1 MSSMFVRTI
10 KQYMKFQALKFIA
23 GLWLFYLIFQKL
35 DIENYAIYGI
45 VQSFVIL
52 SSLFIG
58 FNVKSSFQKLYSKKY
73 LVKSINLII
82 FLIVLISSFFYTVL
96 YITFMFDIV
105 NFVFKDTENT
115 PDLFLLYIYI
125 LSFGLTSIVSSMLNA
140 NRRTFLFGISTVL
153 PALISIP
160 SLIYLEHVNINNLI
174 IILMVS
180 NLVMIFF
187 IAISNLKVFYF
198 SNYSRKYAFLVLK
211 YIIGYSWLSFPTLS
225 SKYSIDVFARS
236 ILLTSIGELAVAV
249 LTFSTSLF
257 SIFRSVEQAF
267 FKAITPLLLLNKKN
281 NLNQLSLVR
290 KLILF
295 QSIFT
300 IIIFSFAPYWVDFLK
315 LIFST
320 KPDEAFVPIV
330 LFIMACS
337 TATSYIKNY
346 FLSQAK
352 KHSSNMR
359 KFFVIATIMN
369 LCILAVLLIV
379 NLSVIKFVL
388 IQLLFSLINLL
399 FVKLFIKL

>member
-1 MSSMFVRTI
+1 MSSIFVRTI
-10 KQYMKFQALKFIA
+10 KQYMQFQALKFIA

-82 FLIVLISSFFYTVL
+82 FLIVLISSFFYTIL
-96 YITFMFDIV
+96 FITFMFDIV
-105 NFVFKDTENT
+105 NFVFKDTENK
-115 PDLFLLYIYI
+115 PDLFLLYLYT

-140 NRRTFLFGISTVL
+140 NRQTFLFGISTIL

-174 IILMVS
+174 IILMAS

-198 SNYSRKYAFLVLK
+198 SNYSRKYSFLVLK

-236 ILLTSIGELAVAV
+236 ILLTSKGELAVAV

-290 KLILF
+290 KLIFF

-300 IIIFSFAPYWVDFLK
+300 IIIFSFSPYWVEFLK

-379 NLSVIKFVL
+379 DLSVIKFVL

>member
-1 MSSMFVRTI
+1 MSSIFVRTI
-10 KQYMKFQALKFIA
+10 KQYMQFQAIKFIA

-58 FNVKSSFQKLYSKKY
+58 FNIKSSFQKLYSKKY

-82 FLIVLISSFFYTVL
+82 FLIVLISSFFYTIL
-96 YITFMFDIV
+96 FITFMFDIV
-105 NFVFKDTENT
+105 NFVFKDTENK
-115 PDLFLLYIYI
+115 PDLFLLYLYT

-140 NRRTFLFGISTVL
+140 NRQTFLFGISTIL

-174 IILMVS
+174 IILMAS

-198 SNYSRKYAFLVLK
+198 SNYSRKYSFLVLK

-236 ILLTSIGELAVAV
+236 ILLTSKGELAVAV

-290 KLILF
+290 KLIFF

-300 IIIFSFAPYWVDFLK
+300 IIIFSFSPYWVEFLK

-379 NLSVIKFVL
+379 DLSVIKFVL